1 MVAKS
6 KMNNATCCLTLS
18 LSIILRNNCLI
29 NPKLHI
35 SDSQLVSKL
44 SPTSEKFAY
53 SNSVLFQKN
62 I

>member
-18 LSIILRNNCLI
+18 LSIILSNNCRT

-35 SDSQLVSKL
+35 SDFQLVSKL
-44 SPTSEKFAY
+44 SPTSEMFTY
-53 SNSVLFQKN
+53 SNSVLF
-62 I
+62 